1 MSALFAIAMGCFI
14 LGVLVDLIFGVASKY
29 ARPWPYVLALS
40 GSTCLV
46 LICVTSSTS
55 GALSTDPHC

>member
-29 ARPWPYVLALS
+29 ARPVLASVNTIPLS
-40 GSTCLV
+40 LRDKT
-46 LICVTSSTS
+46 
-55 GALSTDPHC
+55 